1 MIGTPRLPAGRR
13 LVERI
18 RGGCAF
24 ALGIALFVLSALSA
38 GGGFNV
44 ANAQR
49 GGRAKAPRGEA
60 RGAQQEQRQAL
71 QRQVRQAFSRAVRRR
86 LNLNDEQMNKLQEV
100 NRKYDVQRR
109 DLVRAEREA
118 RQGLAATMQDSTLP
132 DATRQARASQYM
144 DQLVQSQRRRA
155 DLLESEQKELA
166 GFLTPV
172 QRGQFSAMRERFNRQ
187 VQQLEQDSTSAGPGR
202 RGGPPPLPDPER

>member
-1 MIGTPRLPAGRR
+1 MTGTPRSPVGRR
-13 LVERI
+13 FVERI
-18 RGGCAF
+18 SRAF
-24 ALGIALFVLSALSA
+24 AIAVVALFTLFA
-38 GGGFNV
+38 GGMLNV
-44 ANAQR
+44 AGAQH
-49 GGRAKAPRGEA
+49 GGRAKVPRGEA

-86 LNLNDEQMNKLQEV
+86 LNLNDDQMNKLQDV

-109 DLVRAEREA
+109 DLLRTEREA

-132 DATRQARASQYM
+132 DATRQARASQFM

-172 QRGQFSAMRERFNRQ
+172 QRGQFSAMRERFNLQ
-187 VQQLEQDSTSAGPGR
+187 VQQLEHDSTAAGLGR
-202 RGGPPPLPDPER
+202 RGGPPPAPDPER

>member
-1 MIGTPRLPAGRR
+1 MTVTPRSPVGRR

-18 RGGCAF
+18 SRAF
-24 ALGIALFVLSALSA
+24 AITVFALFTLFA
-38 GGGFNV
+38 GGMLNV
-44 ANAQR
+44 AGAQR
-49 GGRAKAPRGEA
+49 GGRAKVPRGEA
-60 RGAQQEQRQAL
+60 RGTQQEQRQAL

-86 LNLNDEQMNKLQEV
+86 LNLNDDQMNKLQEV

-109 DLVRAEREA
+109 DLLRTEREA

-132 DATRQARASQYM
+132 DATRQARASQFM

-187 VQQLEQDSTSAGPGR
+187 VQQLEQDSTAAGPGR
-202 RGGPPPLPDPER
+202 RGGPPPVPDPER